1 MLFIQILHII
11 QYFGFFSAQ
20 LTNSFLIY
28 LIIKKARAL
37 FGAYRYV
44 MGTFALFSL
53 IYAWIEI
60 ATQPVMHIYGP
71 IFVVYMDSP
80 MKYEKWI
87 GNDVTCYSMSKMD
100 FSLYETGPP
109 SPLDQF
115 KYEMDI
121 TRPGSFGFCAVLIVA
136 TILLCKIVYKI
147 LRSCRFKRFP
157 RFPMSYKIGQ
167 ISQVQHSE
175 FSFFHGPEEIQYCVQ
190 KDLDFCEHFLR
201 ENFPEH
207 SVKFSENIVCV
218 MVPRDG
224 FKCGRH
230 LQEFLPNEGK
240 LIGSYLTYQFP
251 TERAIITHYNLPDG
265 RRFVAGIG
273 IYPRLLTYETGCF
286 NSFPI
291 DEDICQEAMESGYD
305 YVPPKPRKWTKRR
318 AERFEMVTKAAR
330 DAGLIRPN
338 EYLGNV
344 RFVDNPPVYTKLIIE
359 EEKAK
364 LRE

>member
-1 MLFIQILHII
+1 
-11 QYFGFFSAQ
+11 
-20 LTNSFLIY
+20 
-28 LIIKKARAL
+28 
-37 FGAYRYV
+37 